1 MNILETKQLSFSYKN
16 KSVLEGVDLA
26 IPKGSIYGYLGKNGS
41 GKTTTIKLL
50 LGLLSAKQD
59 SILFE
64 NKEFTSNRVDILS
77 RVGSLIESP
86 CYYDNLNGRE
96 HLEYLDIIFKQ
107 GKKRIQKVL
116 KIVGLSNTQNLRV
129 KKYSTGMKQRLGI
142 AMAMFHNPD
151 LLILDEPLNGL
162 DPAGVHDMREIMLQL
177 KSEGKTILFSSHIL
191 GEIEKTCTHIG
202 VLDQGSLL
210 YQGELVHLLTNVS
223 RKIYLRTNNAV
234 LTLKILQEHSLK
246 SEKLND
252 SIITVYVSSDK
263 DYNKVI
269 SLLVNNQIE
278 IYSIE
283 TKENDLE
290 SVYLNLISK

>member
-50 LGLLSAKQD
+50 LGLLSAKED

-202 VLDQGSLL
+202 VLD
-210 YQGELVHLLTNVS
+210 
-223 RKIYLRTNNAV
+223 
-234 LTLKILQEHSLK
+234 
-246 SEKLND
+246 
-252 SIITVYVSSDK
+252 
-263 DYNKVI
+263 
-269 SLLVNNQIE
+269 
-278 IYSIE
+278 
-283 TKENDLE
+283 
-290 SVYLNLISK
+290 